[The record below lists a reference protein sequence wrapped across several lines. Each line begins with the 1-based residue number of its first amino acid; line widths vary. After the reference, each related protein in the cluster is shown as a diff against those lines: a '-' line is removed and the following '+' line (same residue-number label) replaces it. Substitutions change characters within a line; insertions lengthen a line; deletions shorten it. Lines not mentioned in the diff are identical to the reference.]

1 MDPAD
6 PADDPADDPAGHA
19 ADDTSSA
26 ATDAVGAQLAEADAA
41 VRAEADGM
49 SVDEVVE
56 LARATFSVFTV
67 VGDEEWLR
75 SYAEDVHAGRD
86 ATFRDT
92 PLGGA

>member
-1 MDPAD
+1 MAPT
-6 PADDPADDPAGHA
+6 DDFSDDSAS
-19 ADDTSSA
+19 DTSTA

-41 VRAEADGM
+41 VRAEAGGM
-49 SVDEVVE
+49 SVEDVQE

-75 SYAEDVHAGRD
+75 SYAEDVHAGRET
-86 ATFRDT
+86 TFRDT